1 MSQSTDANVI
11 CDESILEGNITL
23 GKGNII
29 HPKCTIICEG
39 GGPIVIGNGNVFEEN
54 VRVVNKSKP
63 CLSVFEGGKM
73 GNGCTI
79 EVGARVQD
87 GTVLGDNVVVGTKC
101 STYPNQVMETDSVLF
116 GAEHTQRGQTK
127 SNRLQANLHI
137 RHLEYLREV
146 SKPGQVLPPSFVA
159 NACVQVLPRYHHVR
173 SE

>member
-54 VRVVNKSKP
+54 VRVVNKGSKP
-63 CLSVFEGGKM
+63 LVVGDDNVFQVGSLFEGGKM

-101 STYPNQVMETDSVLF
+101 STHPNQVMESDSVLF

-146 SKPGQVLPPSFVA
+146 
-159 NACVQVLPRYHHVR
+159 LPRYHHVR